1 VGLSIYNAF
10 ESISINISERGTFI
24 YMEPFTAH
32 TQETHQIYPS
42 ENGLSY
48 TITGKD
54 GKREGFLKY
63 DSVESVYVE
72 SISRQ
77 SRFTFIWLAMLVV
90 LIFIAMVALDGFFI
104 KVIALSVLTLMG
116 SFLLFDHYSQENQP
130 CLVIQ
135 SNGFSLRFPLEKDL
149 ADCELKNLIGTV
161 LQYVNTDNFAQP
173 SVNRVFIPR

>member
-1 VGLSIYNAF
+1 MGLSIYNVL

-54 GKREGFLKY
+54 GKREGFIKY

-72 SISRQ
+72 SISSQ
-77 SRFTFIWLAMLVV
+77 SRFTFIWLAMLVI
-90 LIFIAMVALDGFFI
+90 LIFIAMIALEGFFI

-135 SNGFSLRFPLEKDL
+135 SNGFSARFPLEKDL
-149 ADCELKNLIGTV
+149 ADYELKNLKGTI
-161 LQYVNTDNFAQP
+161 LEYVNADNFTHP

>member
-1 VGLSIYNAF
+1 MGLSIYNAF
-10 ESISINISERGTFI
+10 KNISINISERDTFT
-24 YMEPFTAH
+24 YMESFTER

-54 GKREGFLKY
+54 GKREGFIKY

-77 SRFTFIWLAMLVV
+77 SRFTFVWLAMLVV
-90 LIFIAMVALDGFFI
+90 LIFIAMAALDGFFI
-104 KVIALSVLTLMG
+104 KIIAL
-116 SFLLFDHYSQENQP
+116 FDQYSQKNQP

-135 SNGFSLRFPLEKDL
+135 SNGFSAKFPLEKDL
-149 ADCELKNLIGTV
+149 ADDELRDLMGTI
-161 LQYVNTDNFAQP
+161 LEYINTDNSKNP
-173 SVNRVFIPR
+173 DVNRVFIPR

>member
-1 VGLSIYNAF
+1 MGLSIYNAF
-10 ESISINISERGTFI
+10 KNISINISERDTFT
-24 YMEPFTAH
+24 YMESFTER

-54 GKREGFLKY
+54 GKREGFIKY

-77 SRFTFIWLAMLVV
+77 SRFTFVWLAMLVV
-90 LIFIAMVALDGFFI
+90 LIFIAMAALDGFFI
-104 KVIALSVLTLMG
+104 KIIALCVFTLMG
-116 SFLLFDHYSQENQP
+116 SFLLFDQYSQENQP

-135 SNGFSLRFPLEKDL
+135 SNGFLAKFPLEKNL
-149 ADCELKNLIGTV
+149 ADDELRDLMGTI
-161 LQYVNTDNFAQP
+161 LEYINTDNSKNP
-173 SVNRVFIPR
+173 DVNRVFIPR